1 MAEPSEE
8 ATAQLTP
15 DAGAFAETA
24 TLAGDVTISAAG
36 DTAEEWPL
44 NAEAWERAPA
54 AEPRVTYAVAKR
66 ALDIAVAALALL
78 VAAPLLALLCIAIVL
93 DSPGAP
99 LLSQPRVGR
108 DRRSFRMYKLRSMRG
123 NAPPPPELLER
134 NEADGHVFKIRDD
147 PRLTRVGR
155 FLRKTSLDELP
166 QLWNVMRGE
175 MSLVGPRPPL
185 EQEVARYNSRE
196 LQRLRVT
203 PGMTGLWQVEGRSD
217 LPFARMLEL
226 DLQYIERRSLT
237 LDVAILLRTAP
248 AVLSMRGAY

>member
-8 ATAQLTP
+8 VTVQLAT
-15 DAGAFAETA
+15 DAGAWPDAA
-24 TLAGDVTISAAG
+24 TLVGDIGV
-36 DTAEEWPL
+36 
-44 NAEAWERAPA
+44 PA
-54 AEPRVTYAVAKR
+54 AEPGDEWPAETEAYARAAPTAGGSYAVLKR
-66 ALDIAVAALALL
+66 GLDILAAALALI
-78 VAAPLLALLCIAIVL
+78 VAAPLLGLLCLAIVL
-93 DSPGAP
+93 DSPGPP
-99 LLSQPRVGR
+99 LLGQPRVGR
-108 DRRSFRMYKLRSMRG
+108 DRRSFRMYKLRSMTG

-134 NEADGHVFKIRDD
+134 NEADGPAFKIRDD

-155 FLRKTSLDELP
+155 LLRKTSLDELP
-166 QLWNVMRGE
+166 QLWNVLRGE

-185 EQEVARYNSRE
+185 EREVARYTPRE
-196 LQRLRVT
+196 LQRLRVS

-226 DLQYIERRSLT
+226 DLQYIEQRSLA